1 MGEDVLLFHHEIFEC
16 SLDFK
21 SAPDYSVEEFDGYN
35 FEKYEE
41 EFNKIWSDFLPE
53 PVTYEDHFNVDE
65 ALLNFEDDQK
75 NEAAIAMMN
84 IEGQD
89 PVLSSIPATM
99 SVIGEDQVQFSLM
112 DDIFGGVEL
121 PAMTSSPDEV
131 LIEDVMD
138 THDYCK
144 PVTSSLPTPPR
155 SASPILMTRAVAL
168 ANPLPEPKMSKRQ
181 VKPRKHFDESEVDDE
196 DDNSDFE
203 VVVKSKRKAGSK
215 TLKRLTSSGPKKD
228 KSSTTNDPHRK
239 LKLWEIE
246 TPFED
251 PAEEQKRLNAINAK
265 KNRDIKK
272 KQKQS
277 MEKTMTALRQSNEKL
292 QKKYSKS
299 RQRLTAIEAQ
309 LQAIVSVIGRDQID
323 SMLKSS
329 VKIPICLNFPLKL
342 STKMDYRLRRM
353 MMMSQPLNMAL

>member
-1 MGEDVLLFHHEIFEC
+1 MDNFT
-16 SLDFK
+16 
-21 SAPDYSVEEFDGYN
+21 AQDYSVEEFEGYN
-35 FEKYEE
+35 FEKSEE

-53 PVTYEDHFNVDE
+53 PVTYEDYFNVDE
-65 ALLNFEDDQK
+65 ALLNFEDDTQK
-75 NEAAIAMMN
+75 NKALAMMN

-121 PAMTSSPDEV
+121 PHMTSSPDEV

-144 PVTSSLPTPPR
+144 PAAFSSSSPPA
-155 SASPILMTRAVAL
+155 ASPVLMTRAVAL
-168 ANPLPEPKMSKRQ
+168 ANPLPEIKLSKRQ
-181 VKPRKHFDESEVDDE
+181 VKPRKHFDESEDDDE
-196 DDNSDFE
+196 DPDSDFE
-203 VVVKSKRKAGSK
+203 VVKPKRKSGSSSK
-215 TLKRLTSSGPKKD
+215 TVKRLTSSGHPKKD
-228 KSSTTNDPHRK
+228 KSFTNDPDRK

-246 TPFED
+246 TAFED

-272 KQKQS
+272 KQRQS
-277 MEKTMTALRQSNEKL
+277 MEKKMSALRQSNEKL

-329 VKIPICLNFPLKL
+329 GNDTDLPKYPIEIEYEDGL
-342 STKMDYRLRRM
+342 SSSEDDDESAIEYG
-353 MMMSQPLNMAL
+353 SDDSE

>member
-1 MGEDVLLFHHEIFEC
+1 M
-16 SLDFK
+16 
-21 SAPDYSVEEFDGYN
+21 EEFEGYN
-35 FEKYEE
+35 FEKSEE

-53 PVTYEDHFNVDE
+53 AVSTYEDFNVDE
-65 ALLNFEDDQK
+65 ALLNFEDDTQK
-75 NEAAIAMMN
+75 VKAIAMMN

-121 PAMTSSPDEV
+121 PMTSSPDEV

-144 PVTSSLPTPPR
+144 PATSSSSPP
-155 SASPILMTRAVAL
+155 ASPILMTRAVAL

-181 VKPRKHFDESEVDDE
+181 VKPRKHFDESEEDE
-196 DDNSDFE
+196 DDDSDFE
-203 VVVKSKRKAGSK
+203 VKPKRKAGSSK
-215 TLKRLTSSGPKKD
+215 TVKRLTSSGPKN
-228 KSSTTNDPHRK
+228 KSTNDDRK
-239 LKLWEIE
+239 LKLWEID
-246 TPFED
+246 TPFDD

-277 MEKTMTALRQSNEKL
+277 MEKKMTVLRQSNEKL

-309 LQAIVSVIGRDQID
+309 LQAIVSVLGRDQID

-329 VKIPICLNFPLKL
+329 DIEE
-342 STKMDYRLRRM
+342 
-353 MMMSQPLNMAL
+353 

>member
-1 MGEDVLLFHHEIFEC
+1 MTKPKLIPIMDNFT
-16 SLDFK
+16 
-21 SAPDYSVEEFDGYN
+21 AQDYSVEEFDGYN
-35 FEKYEE
+35 FEKSEE

-53 PVTYEDHFNVDE
+53 PVTYEDYFNVDE
-65 ALLNFEDDQK
+65 ALLNFENDQK
-75 NEAAIAMMN
+75 NKAAIAMMN

-131 LIEDVMD
+131 IIEDVMD

-144 PVTSSLPTPPR
+144 PVTSTSSLPTPPR

-196 DDNSDFE
+196 DDDSDFE
-203 VVVKSKRKAGSK
+203 VVVKPKRKAGSK
-215 TLKRLTSSGPKKD
+215 TVKRLTPSGPKKD

-246 TPFED
+246 TPFDD

-329 VKIPICLNFPLKL
+329 GKDTDLPKFPIEIEYEDGL
-342 STKMDYRLRRM
+342 SSSEDDDESAIEYG
-353 MMMSQPLNMAL
+353 SDESE

>member
-1 MGEDVLLFHHEIFEC
+1 
-16 SLDFK
+16 
-21 SAPDYSVEEFDGYN
+21 VEEFEGFN
-35 FEKYEE
+35 FEKSEE

-53 PVTYEDHFNVDE
+53 PVSYEDFNVDE
-65 ALLNFEDDQK
+65 ALLNFEDDTQNK
-75 NEAAIAMMN
+75 ALAMMN

-121 PAMTSSPDEV
+121 PMTSSPDEV
-131 LIEDVMD
+131 LIEDVME

-144 PVTSSLPTPPR
+144 PATSSSPR
-155 SASPILMTRAVAL
+155 ASSPILMTRAVAL

-181 VKPRKHFDESEVDDE
+181 VKPRKRFDESEDDE
-196 DDNSDFE
+196 DDDSDFE
-203 VVVKSKRKAGSK
+203 VKPKRKAGSSK
-215 TLKRLTSSGPKKD
+215 TVKRLTSSGLKN
-228 KSSTTNDPHRK
+228 KSTNDPDRK

-246 TPFED
+246 TPFDD

-277 MEKTMTALRQSNEKL
+277 MEKKMTVLRQSNDKL

-309 LQAIVSVIGRDQID
+309 LQAIVSIIGRDQID

-329 VKIPICLNFPLKL
+329 GNTDLPKYPIEIEYEDGL
-342 STKMDYRLRRM
+342 SSSEDDDESAIEYG
-353 MMMSQPLNMAL
+353 SDDSE

>member
-1 MGEDVLLFHHEIFEC
+1 MTKPKLIPIMDNFT
-16 SLDFK
+16 
-21 SAPDYSVEEFDGYN
+21 AQDYSVEEFDGYN
-35 FEKYEE
+35 FEKSEE

-53 PVTYEDHFNVDE
+53 PVTYEDYFNVDE

-75 NEAAIAMMN
+75 NKAAIAMMN

-181 VKPRKHFDESEVDDE
+181 VKPRKHFDESEVDE
-196 DDNSDFE
+196 DDDSDFE
-203 VVVKSKRKAGSK
+203 VVVKPKRKAGSK
-215 TLKRLTSSGPKKD
+215 TVKRLTSSGPKKD

-246 TPFED
+246 TPFDD

-329 VKIPICLNFPLKL
+329 GKDTDLPKFPIEIEYEDGL
-342 STKMDYRLRRM
+342 SSSEDDDESAIEYG
-353 MMMSQPLNMAL
+353 SDESE

>member
-1 MGEDVLLFHHEIFEC
+1 MGLIFHHEIFEC
-16 SLDFK
+16 SLDFR
-21 SAPDYSVEEFDGYN
+21 SAQDYSVEEFDGYN
-35 FEKYEE
+35 FEKSEE

-53 PVTYEDHFNVDE
+53 PVTYEDYFNVDE

-75 NEAAIAMMN
+75 NKAAIAMMN

-144 PVTSSLPTPPR
+144 PVTPSLPTLPR

-168 ANPLPEPKMSKRQ
+168 ANPLPEPKMSKR
-181 VKPRKHFDESEVDDE
+181 EVNDE
-196 DDNSDFE
+196 DDDSDFE
-203 VVVKSKRKAGSK
+203 VVVKPKRKAGSK
-215 TLKRLTSSGPKKD
+215 TVKRLTSSGPKKD

-277 MEKTMTALRQSNEKL
+277 MEKTMNALRQSNEKL

-329 VKIPICLNFPLKL
+329 DIEEW
-342 STKMDYRLRRM
+342 
-353 MMMSQPLNMAL
+353 

>member
-1 MGEDVLLFHHEIFEC
+1 MGC

-21 SAPDYSVEEFDGYN
+21 SAQDYSVEEFDGYN
-35 FEKYEE
+35 FEKSEE

-53 PVTYEDHFNVDE
+53 PVTYEDYFNVDE
-65 ALLNFEDDQK
+65 ALL
-75 NEAAIAMMN
+75 N

-131 LIEDVMD
+131 IIEDVMD

-144 PVTSSLPTPPR
+144 PVTSTSSLPTPPR

-196 DDNSDFE
+196 DDDSDFE
-203 VVVKSKRKAGSK
+203 VVVKPKRKAGSK
-215 TLKRLTSSGPKKD
+215 TVKRLTSSGPKKD

-246 TPFED
+246 TPFDD

-329 VKIPICLNFPLKL
+329 GKDTDLPKFPIEIEYEDGL
-342 STKMDYRLRRM
+342 SSSEDDDESAIEYG
-353 MMMSQPLNMAL
+353 SDESE

>member
-1 MGEDVLLFHHEIFEC
+1 MGPFFALNSLRLDVLIFHHEIFEC

-35 FEKYEE
+35 FEKSEE

-53 PVTYEDHFNVDE
+53 PVTYEDYFNVDE
-65 ALLNFEDDQK
+65 ALL
-75 NEAAIAMMN
+75 N

-121 PAMTSSPDEV
+121 PMTSSPDEV
-131 LIEDVMD
+131 LIEDVME

-144 PVTSSLPTPPR
+144 PATSSSPR
-155 SASPILMTRAVAL
+155 ASSPILMTRAVAL

-181 VKPRKHFDESEVDDE
+181 VKPRKHFDESEVDE
-196 DDNSDFE
+196 DDDSDFE
-203 VVVKSKRKAGSK
+203 VVVKPKRKAGSK
-215 TLKRLTSSGPKKD
+215 TVKRLTSSGPKKD

-246 TPFED
+246 T
-251 PAEEQKRLNAINAK
+251 Q
-265 KNRDIKK
+265 
-272 KQKQS
+272 
-277 MEKTMTALRQSNEKL
+277 
-292 QKKYSKS
+292 
-299 RQRLTAIEAQ
+299 
-309 LQAIVSVIGRDQID
+309 
-323 SMLKSS
+323 
-329 VKIPICLNFPLKL
+329 
-342 STKMDYRLRRM
+342 
-353 MMMSQPLNMAL
+353 